1 MRARARDTYALRDG
15 ERQRNFIMPRSISAT
30 EREREVRE
38 VGRSSHTHV
47 ELNVTGEV
55 GGRRSSH
62 PDRVSSERERWRET
76 GRQAG
81 RQRHR
86 EGGGAREKAQRERK
100 RVRKRNRGHK
110 CIIQ

>member
-1 MRARARDTYALRDG
+1 MERDREISLCLDPFQQ
-15 ERQRNFIMPRSISAT
+15 QR
-30 EREREVRE
+30 ERERKVRE

-76 GRQAG
+76 GRQA
-81 RQRHR
+81 
-86 EGGGAREKAQRERK
+86 EAQREKGGGGERK
-100 RVRKRNRGHK
+100 SPEREKESEK
-110 CIIQ
+110 EK

>member
-1 MRARARDTYALRDG
+1 
-15 ERQRNFIMPRSISAT
+15 MPRSISAT

-55 GGRRSSH
+55 GGRSSH
-62 PDRVSSERERWRET
+62 PDRISSERERWRET
-76 GRQAG
+76 GRQAEA
-81 RQRHR
+81 HR
-86 EGGGAREKAQRERK
+86 EKGGWGGGERK
-100 RVRKRNRGHK
+100 AHRERVRKRNRGHK